1 MDKTV
6 KREWQ
11 LDSRETIYTG
21 FYSLERL
28 HFRHTLHQ
36 GGWTPMID
44 REHFVRGNVA
54 AVLPY
59 DPNTDRVAL
68 IEQFR
73 IGAMHQ
79 QPDPWLLEVIAG
91 MIETDEKP
99 AEVAVREAYEEA
111 GLQLKEVQLISHYL
125 ASPGI
130 TTEEVFIYF
139 AETDLSNAGGV
150 FGLDKENEDILVR
163 IMPAEEAIGMLD
175 TREVRNAISIIALQ
189 WLRFR
194 RGQLA

>member
-1 MDKTV
+1 MDKPV

-59 DPNTDRVAL
+59 DPNTDQVAL

-79 QPDPWLLEVIAG
+79 QPDPWLLEAIAG
-91 MIETDEKP
+91 MFETDEKP
-99 AEVAVREAYEEA
+99 AEVAVREAHEEA
-111 GLQLKEVQLISHYL
+111 GLELNDVQLISHYL

-150 FGLDKENEDILVR
+150 FGLDNENEDILVR
-163 IMPAEEAIGMLD
+163 IVPADEAIGMLD

-189 WLRFR
+189 WLRFHR
-194 RGQLA
+194 SQLA

>member
-1 MDKTV
+1 
-6 KREWQ
+6 
-11 LDSRETIYTG
+11 L
-21 FYSLERL
+21 
-28 HFRHTLHQ
+28 Q
-36 GGWTPMID
+36 GSEFIP
-44 REHFVRGNVA
+44 
-54 AVLPY
+54 VL
-59 DPNTDRVAL
+59 AL

-91 MIETDEKP
+91 MIETNEKP

-111 GLQLKEVQLISHYL
+111 GLELTAVQLISHYL

-139 AETDLSNAGGV
+139 AETDLLNAGGV

-163 IMPAEEAIGMLD
+163 IMSAEKAIGMLD
-175 TREVRNAISIIALQ
+175 TREVRNAISIIALHCIA
-189 WLRFR
+189 LHCIALHCS
-194 RGQLA
+194 G

>member
-1 MDKTV
+1 MDKPV

-36 GGWTPMID
+36 GGWTPVLN

-59 DPNTDRVAL
+59 DPKTDQVAL

-99 AEVAVREAYEEA
+99 AEVAVREAHEEA
-111 GLQLKEVQLISHYL
+111 GLELKEVELISHYL

-150 FGLDKENEDILVR
+150 YGLDKENEDILVR
-163 IMPAEEAIGMLD
+163 IMPAEHAIGMLD

-189 WLRFR
+189 WLRFYR
-194 RGQLA
+194 RQAA

>member
-1 MDKTV
+1 MDKPAN
-6 KREWQ
+6 REWQ

-36 GGWTPMID
+36 GGWTPLID

-59 DPNTDRVAL
+59 DRNTDQVAL

-99 AEVAVREAYEEA
+99 AEVAVREANEEA
-111 GLQLKEVQLISHYL
+111 GLELLDVQLISHYL

-163 IMPAEEAIGMLD
+163 VMPAEEAIGMLD

-189 WLRFR
+189 WLKFR
-194 RGQLA
+194 RG